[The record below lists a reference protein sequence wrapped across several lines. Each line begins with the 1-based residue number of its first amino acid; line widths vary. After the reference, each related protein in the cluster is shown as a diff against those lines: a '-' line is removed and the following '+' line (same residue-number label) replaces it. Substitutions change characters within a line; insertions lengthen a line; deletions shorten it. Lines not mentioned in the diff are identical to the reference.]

1 MTVINYQDVFGVPL
15 GDEVQEAHGVT
26 YRPCPAVDS
35 LRGELLAIPFFR
47 ASKVGGMGP
56 LFRLPGFK
64 HEFNRHHAG
73 LAVDI
78 MLNPASDDEEA
89 LGHHLVM
96 LFVQA
101 ANVMNWRGMIYQD
114 ITVDLNGATRT
125 ATRWTKGGHDD
136 HIHIDWHNFHN
147 VTKRNGITQVPLHRT
162 AANGGGVVQMVPME
176 GNSIAE
182 NIEWTTESMTV
193 FSSNPALQIGLQG
206 LVSQLGNLTKLN
218 LSAELGV
225 TGAPA
230 STHIGNDLDGKWTA
244 NIGSWNG
251 IFVFNRSGGVFW
263 ADNDTSPRHNG
274 RWTATPSEVQWKFND
289 PGDFRTFTI
298 PLPVSRKAALV
309 TVQPAGQGS
318 FTMNHA

>member
-125 ATRWTKGGHDD
+125 AT
-136 HIHIDWHNFHN
+136 
-147 VTKRNGITQVPLHRT
+147 
-162 AANGGGVVQMVPME
+162 
-176 GNSIAE
+176 
-182 NIEWTTESMTV
+182 
-193 FSSNPALQIGLQG
+193 
-206 LVSQLGNLTKLN
+206 
-218 LSAELGV
+218 
-225 TGAPA
+225 
-230 STHIGNDLDGKWTA
+230 
-244 NIGSWNG
+244 
-251 IFVFNRSGGVFW
+251 
-263 ADNDTSPRHNG
+263 
-274 RWTATPSEVQWKFND
+274 
-289 PGDFRTFTI
+289 
-298 PLPVSRKAALV
+298 VSRKFLCTELRQMV
-309 TVQPAGQGS
+309 AGWCRWSRWRGIAS
-318 FTMNHA
+318 PKISSGRRNP